1 MNFVCLSN
9 RLADSYSSKSVALS
23 LAIGVLVARFD
34 LFEFDLEVL
43 AKHSASFFRRLFISF
58 RLQLE
63 SKFEEKYFKEE
74 NIELTSFYSF

>member
-43 AKHSASFFRRLFISF
+43 AKHSASFF
-58 RLQLE
+58 
-63 SKFEEKYFKEE
+63 
-74 NIELTSFYSF
+74 